1 MLPKR
6 RNMKASAKELSI
18 AKIIEPVI
26 EDLGFELVQL
36 RLIGSQKLQTLQ
48 IMAEDPNTGTLDL
61 NACTAVSRAVSA
73 VLDVEDPIASAYQLE
88 VSSPGIDRPLTR
100 EKDFEAHKGHEIS
113 VETATPTIT
122 GQKKFK
128 GNLVQ
133 FDKSHVFLVCDG
145 ETVSIPFE
153 DITKAKLVLT
163 DDLLKKGQKK

>member
-1 MLPKR
+1 
-6 RNMKASAKELSI
+6 MKASAKEKTI
-18 AKIIEPVI
+18 QNIIEPVI
-26 EDLGFELVQL
+26 SDLGFSLIQV

-48 IMAEDPNTGTLDL
+48 IMAEDPKTGTLDL

-100 EKDFEAHKGHEIS
+100 PDDFKAYQGFDVN
-113 VETATPTIT
+113 VETDTPTPK

-133 FDKSHVFLVCDG
+133 FENNHVFLLCDG